1 MVYSV
6 GSDGTQSEIDSWK
19 TESTPHEMQL
29 SPGNYLLRETYAPA
43 GYAMTSDITFT
54 INSDFT
60 VAVTSKSGK
69 LDGQTL
75 TVIDQPLEVKL
86 SRWTPTAT
94 LWQGLP

>member
-1 MVYSV
+1 
-6 GSDGTQSEIDSWK
+6 
-19 TESTPHEMQL
+19 
-29 SPGNYLLRETYAPA
+29 
-43 GYAMTSDITFT
+43 MTSDITFT

-86 SRWTPTAT
+86 SKVDPNGQLSGRGFHDAD
-94 LWQGLP
+94 G

>member
-1 MVYSV
+1 MP
-6 GSDGTQSEIDSWK
+6 G
-19 TESTPHEMQL
+19 ESCISCGVL
-29 SPGNYLLRETYAPA
+29 SPGNYLLRDTYAPA

-86 SRWTPTAT
+86 
-94 LWQGLP
+94 QGGPQRQLSGRGFHDADG